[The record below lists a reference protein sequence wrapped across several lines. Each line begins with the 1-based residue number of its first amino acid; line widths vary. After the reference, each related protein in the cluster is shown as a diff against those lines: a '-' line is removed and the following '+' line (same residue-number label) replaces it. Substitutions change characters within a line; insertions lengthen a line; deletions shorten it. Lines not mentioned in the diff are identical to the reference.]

1 MILSLILKEK
11 SLIEELYEYFY
22 EKYFSVDMPYFENF
36 KVQSNALFS
45 LRTVIIGITIGII
58 IASASSVYNKRH
70 LGAFIRTMIEKGCLG
85 PENAMTLEA
94 LGYDKK
100 LGIAMTVKSGGT
112 LSRWARCREED
123 EFYES
128 IALKK
133 AEFEEAHA
141 SEKKPPKFVEPEFKR
156 DYKTMHFYLPEEKKY
171 AAEIK
176 FDPKGSRWGGVVIV
190 AIFAIALC
198 AFLCYILPDAVKL
211 VDNFITVMNK

>member
-1 MILSLILKEK
+1 MITSLILKEK
-11 SLIEELYEYFY
+11 NLLEELYEYFN
-22 EKYFSVDMPYFENF
+22 EKYFSVDMPYLENF
-36 KVQSNALFS
+36 NVQSNALFS
-45 LRTVIIGITIGII
+45 FRTIIIGITIGII
-58 IASASSVYNKRH
+58 IASISSVYNKRH
-70 LGAFIRTMIEKGCLG
+70 LGEFIRTLIERDCMS
-85 PENAMTLEA
+85 PENSKTLEE

-100 LGIAMTVKSGGT
+100 LGVVMTVKSGGT

-123 EFYES
+123 EFYAS
-128 IALKK
+128 LALKK

-141 SEKKPPKFVEPEFKR
+141 SEKKPPKFIEPEFKR

-171 AAEIK
+171 AAEVK